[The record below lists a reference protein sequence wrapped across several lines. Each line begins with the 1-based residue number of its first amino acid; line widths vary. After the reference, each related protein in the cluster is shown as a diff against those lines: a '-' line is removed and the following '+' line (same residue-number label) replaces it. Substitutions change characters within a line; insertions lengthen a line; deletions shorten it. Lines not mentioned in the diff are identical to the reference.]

1 MGYQVWDVLVTS
13 FRKLTYNQQLNQIQS
28 SMLLPPGSLISIFFF
43 FKGGDGLG
51 GGGLAPQEIVNV
63 GLHAD
68 SYQHFKTCP
77 PFNVM
82 VNWIAHIQEFHYA
95 RLGHLWFT
103 LLRWYYKEKEVRACQ
118 SVFFVWQH
126 RMS

>member
-1 MGYQVWDVLVTS
+1 M
-13 FRKLTYNQQLNQIQS
+13 
-28 SMLLPPGSLISIFFF
+28 FFF
-43 FKGGDGLG
+43 GRGGFGRE
-51 GGGLAPQEIVNV
+51 GLAPQEIVNV

-82 VNWIAHIQEFHYA
+82 VNWTAHIQEFHFA

-103 LLRWYYKEKEVRACQ
+103 LLRWYYKEEEVGACQ

>member
-1 MGYQVWDVLVTS
+1 
-13 FRKLTYNQQLNQIQS
+13 
-28 SMLLPPGSLISIFFF
+28 MLLLPGSLISIFNFF
-43 FKGGDGLG
+43 FLGGGGDGLG

-82 VNWIAHIQEFHYA
+82 VN
-95 RLGHLWFT
+95 
-103 LLRWYYKEKEVRACQ
+103 
-118 SVFFVWQH
+118 
-126 RMS
+126 

>member
-1 MGYQVWDVLVTS
+1 
-13 FRKLTYNQQLNQIQS
+13 
-28 SMLLPPGSLISIFFF
+28 MLLLPGSLISIFNFF
-43 FKGGDGLG
+43 FGGGDGLG
-51 GGGLAPQEIVNV
+51 GGGLAPQETVNV

-82 VNWIAHIQEFHYA
+82 VNWIAHIQEFHFA

-103 LLRWYYKEKEVRACQ
+103 LLRWYYKEKEVGACQ

>member
-1 MGYQVWDVLVTS
+1 
-13 FRKLTYNQQLNQIQS
+13 
-28 SMLLPPGSLISIFFF
+28 MLSLSGSLISIFNFF
-43 FKGGDGLG
+43 FLGGDGLG

-82 VNWIAHIQEFHYA
+82 VN
-95 RLGHLWFT
+95 
-103 LLRWYYKEKEVRACQ
+103 
-118 SVFFVWQH
+118 
-126 RMS
+126 

>member
-1 MGYQVWDVLVTS
+1 
-13 FRKLTYNQQLNQIQS
+13 
-28 SMLLPPGSLISIFFF
+28 MLLLPGSLISIFNFF
-43 FKGGDGLG
+43 FFGGGGGLG
-51 GGGLAPQEIVNV
+51 GGGLAPQETVNV

-77 PFNVM
+77 SFNIM
-82 VNWIAHIQEFHYA
+82 VNWIAHIQEFHFA
-95 RLGHLWFT
+95 RLSHLWFT
-103 LLRWYYKEKEVRACQ
+103 LLRWYYKEKEVGACQ